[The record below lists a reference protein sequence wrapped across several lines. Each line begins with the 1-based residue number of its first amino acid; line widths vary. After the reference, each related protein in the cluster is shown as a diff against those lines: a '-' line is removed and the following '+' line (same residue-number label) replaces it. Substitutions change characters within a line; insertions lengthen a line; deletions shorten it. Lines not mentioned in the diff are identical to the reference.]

1 MAIGD
6 ISLTA
11 GMRANLTSLQN
22 VASLMNRTQ
31 NRLSTGKKVN
41 SALDNSVSF
50 FAAQSHTNRATD
62 LSTFKDGMSEAIQT
76 ISAANAGIESIT
88 DLINSAKALAS
99 DALSKAESATYNTVT
114 LSLNDVQETEALDV
128 GGETLTAIAGTTG
141 NPSSGQFAIGGTDAE
156 DAISLAAAINAID
169 GGTITAEVDD
179 AGLITLSG
187 DDADLAAATA
197 VDIGELT
204 TVAVA
209 EVEAADTERSVL
221 ATQYETLM
229 TQITNL
235 IADSGYKGINL
246 LQDGSDLTVNF
257 ENSHSLTVEGFD
269 AAADLNAT
277 ATGRWNTS
285 TDINADVTALDAALS
300 TLRQNSSNLSSNLTV
315 ITIRQDFTNN
325 MVNILVEGAD
335 NLTLA
340 DMNEESANML
350 MLQTQQQL
358 GTQALGLS
366 ADSAQSIMALF
377 Y

>member
-1 MAIGD
+1 M
-6 ISLTA
+6 TA
-11 GMRANLTSLQN
+11 
-22 VASLMNRTQ
+22 
-31 NRLSTGKKVN
+31 
-41 SALDNSVSF
+41 
-50 FAAQSHTNRATD
+50 
-62 LSTFKDGMSEAIQT
+62 
-76 ISAANAGIESIT
+76 
-88 DLINSAKALAS
+88 
-99 DALSKAESATYNTVT
+99 
-114 LSLNDVQETEALDV
+114 
-128 GGETLTAIAGTTG
+128 
-141 NPSSGQFAIGGTDAE
+141 
-156 DAISLAAAINAID
+156 
-169 GGTITAEVDD
+169 DD
-179 AGLITLSG
+179 AGLANGVTE
-187 DDADLAAATA
+187 A
-197 VDIGELT
+197 V
-204 TVAVA
+204 VA
-209 EVEAADTERSVL
+209 AADTERSVL